1 MNFITKKVKNMKKL
15 LDILK
20 SVFSKIKSWVV
31 SNGLEGVLGLL
42 AGCVLW
48 IMGYKIWAGFSLGVF
63 FTRNWDLLKNKV
75 LSK

>member
-1 MNFITKKVKNMKKL
+1 MKKL

-20 SVFSKIKSWVV
+20 KAVSTVTGWIKS
-31 SNGLEGVLGLL
+31 NGIEGVLGLL

-48 IMGYKIWAGFSLGVF
+48 IMGYKIWAGFALGVF
-63 FTRNWDLLKNKV
+63 FTRNWDLLKDKV

>member
-1 MNFITKKVKNMKKL
+1 MKKL

-20 SVFSKIKSWVV
+20 KAVSTVTGWIKS
-31 SNGLEGVLGLL
+31 NGIEGVLGLL

-63 FTRNWDLLKNKV
+63 FTRNWDLLKDKV